1 MPLGNLKRRPRPKEE
16 RGDGGSEVE
25 SPLKAGKRIAT
36 LLPSFFFFFF
46 FLFGAVSPADMAL
59 SNTRQVNQF
68 PWSLS
73 GLRTGGFFLSTRGA
87 VCLPPEP
94 NGATRTNQDGAC
106 TEAIDKEACRR
117 VACMNQERGVA
128 WPASPT
134 ATSSLSA
141 FPRTEPS
148 SLVPPE
154 LGTRLGLNV
163 PTIPAVCFGLRCTTS
178 LHSTSQRSTCMQPVD
193 ALGPHWPARGHLGE
207 LFVLGVRPTTP

>member
-1 MPLGNLKRRPRPKEE
+1 
-16 RGDGGSEVE
+16 
-25 SPLKAGKRIAT
+25 
-36 LLPSFFFFFF
+36 
-46 FLFGAVSPADMAL
+46 MAL

-94 NGATRTNQDGAC
+94 NGATRTNHDGAC
-106 TEAIDKEACRR
+106 TEAVDKEACRR

-193 ALGPHWPARGHLGE
+193 CLRASLVGQRSPWRAVCSWREAYNTVEIMWLVWDGFRLPGGRYLAGLPPAVREFGRLGAVTIATGQG
-207 LFVLGVRPTTP
+207 GNIKG